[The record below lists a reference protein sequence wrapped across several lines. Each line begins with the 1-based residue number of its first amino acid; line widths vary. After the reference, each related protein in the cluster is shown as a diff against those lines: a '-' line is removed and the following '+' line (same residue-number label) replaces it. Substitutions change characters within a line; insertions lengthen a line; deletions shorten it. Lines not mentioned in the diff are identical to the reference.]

1 MELFE
6 KENWELVHYLDPTIV
21 RSGSGLHIYVK
32 IDTMDLT
39 NKDNAQTWKHMMG
52 NLNFLLRK
60 WGADF
65 KCIDTV
71 RILRP
76 PSTINR
82 KAKYGREGKEVTL
95 LRKSSAR
102 YSSDEAEQILD
113 YLLQGGDRQI
123 FQDVCDSLIQDI
135 YFDGEDE
142 EDFASDFIPIDF
154 EDDIFTGVVPVPTTG
169 IIPKSTDTELPQET
183 GSIIEKP
190 IIGSQKNTIPI
201 SVDCKFNDSY
211 MGICVNYEDLPKYEF
226 WQNRDM
232 LFFIRN
238 RSTTEGIRN
247 NMLFFFGYNWYYFVG
262 IRDFKS
268 FQAKCLW
275 LNKEYFKPSLPE
287 KEILYHTAYLFK
299 RLQNQTMTKYI
310 RCQTLLK
317 YIKVSDE
324 EKAFARGNYYE
335 KDTEEYIVKKKREKK
350 RLNAKNY
357 QQYKANKGKYNR
369 DIKTDNAVDF
379 IKANPYIPFSEAKD
393 FVEVCQKIYYR
404 LRKEVWKELGITKD
418 DYIIPFIKNP
428 DISFEEYHLLR
439 GGTYNTFCKYK
450 KQYLSLKQ

>member
-1 MELFE
+1 MALFE
-6 KENWELVHYLDPTIV
+6 KENWELVHYLDPTII
-21 RSGSGLHIYVK
+21 RSGGGLHLYVG
-32 IDTMDLT
+32 IDTVDLT
-39 NKDNAQTWKHMMG
+39 TKDNIPIWKHTMS
-52 NLNFLLRK
+52 NLNFLLRD

-65 KCIDTV
+65 KCNDTV

-76 PSTINR
+76 PHSFNR
-82 KAKYGREGKEVTL
+82 KEKYGEDGKEVVI
-95 LRKSSAR
+95 LRRSSTR
-102 YSSDEAEQILD
+102 HSLEEVEQMAD

-123 FQDVCDSLIQDI
+123 FENICDSLIQDI
-135 YFDGEDE
+135 YFDE
-142 EDFASDFIPIDF
+142 EDTDDYSDEFVPIDF
-154 EDDIFTGVVPVPTTG
+154 KDDIFTGPVPELTPGTF
-169 IIPKSTDTELPQET
+169 PKPKENTPMQET
-183 GSIIEKP
+183 GSIAPSSPKP
-190 IIGSQKNTIPI
+190 PQKKEVFI
-201 SVDCKFNDSY
+201 SSDCKFNDSY
-211 MGICVNYEDLPKYEF
+211 MGICVNYEDLPKYEH

-275 LNKEYFKPSLPE
+275 LNREYFKPSLPE
-287 KEILYHTAYLFK
+287 EEILYHTAYLFK
-299 RLQNQTMTKYI
+299 RLQKQTMTKYI

-324 EKAFARGNYYE
+324 EKAVVRGNYYE
-335 KDTEEYIVKKKREKK
+335 EDTEEYVAKKKREMK

-357 QQYKANKGKYNR
+357 EQHKANKGKCNR
-369 DIKTDNAVDF
+369 DIKTDNTIDF

-393 FVEVCQKIYYR
+393 FVEVCQKIYYK
-404 LRKEVWKELGITKD
+404 LRKDVWNELGITKG
-418 DYIIPFIKNP
+418 DYITPFIENP

-439 GGTYNTFCKYK
+439 GGTYNTYCKYK